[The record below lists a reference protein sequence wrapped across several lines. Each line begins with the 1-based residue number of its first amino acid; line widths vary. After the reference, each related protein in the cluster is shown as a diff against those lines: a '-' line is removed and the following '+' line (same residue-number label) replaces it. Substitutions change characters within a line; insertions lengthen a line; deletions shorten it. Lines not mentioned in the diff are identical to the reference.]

1 MNKRHMLYVG
11 LVLLAAM
18 VLFGAPLTAS
28 AAVHPNVTLFSAP
41 SVTVTATTPYSTK
54 ITCGGCHFDCAT
66 GAYSTVK
73 TTWCD
78 NGVVGNQ
85 KDCSVAGNCPDYASM
100 ATAETSHSHGY
111 PNASGTVSF
120 MTYTIKEAVHGASTG
135 IHSQHGRN
143 ETLSAAQRTI
153 WGAPAFIGGTG
164 MYGRY

>member
-28 AAVHPNVTLFSAP
+28 AAHPDVTLFSAP

-54 ITCGGCHFDCAT
+54 ITCGGCHFKCSDST
-66 GAYSTVK
+66 YSETR

-78 NGVVGNQ
+78 GTTGKEQ
-85 KDCSVAGNCPDYASM
+85 KNCAIAGNCPDYASY
-100 ATAETSHSHGY
+100 ATDTTDHSQGY
-111 PNASGTVSF
+111 PNNAGTVSF
-120 MTYTIKEAVHGASTG
+120 MTYTVVSPLHGASVG

-143 ETLSAAQRTI
+143 EKLTPAQRTI
-153 WGAPAFIGGTG
+153 WSQAAFISGTG
-164 MYGRY
+164 MFGRY